1 MASCQ
6 KGTKFDFL
14 VKNHLKLSDFIF
26 VEEYELKSTFFVID
40 IFEKSIKTVSLPY
53 FAATSMI
60 KLICLIA
67 ISIKRISFLEI
78 VTRHLLSDNSFF
90 IRSDYSW
97 NGKLFI

>member
-60 KLICLIA
+60 KLICLIT
-67 ISIKRISFLEI
+67 ISIKEF
-78 VTRHLLSDNSFF
+78 
-90 IRSDYSW
+90 YSW
-97 NGKLFI
+97 K